1 MTNRSYLL
9 ALLLATTLSPA
20 APRCDGDLARLDNEA
35 QSLLWKAQYA
45 EALVGFRQLAACG
58 SARAMKEIGLLY
70 QQGKGVPR
78 DFVQAKSWYEKAI
91 AAGYTDPG
99 WNAYFLIGGLY
110 EEGGPG
116 LARDFVT
123 AQRWY
128 DRRSMRASGVNRP
141 SPLATPVPTFTS
153 PGSMKTAGRA
163 SPSTT
168 PQPSNGLTCEA
179 CAPPA

>member
-45 EALVGFRQLAACG
+45 EALVGFRQLADCG

-78 DFVQAKSWYEKAI
+78 DFIQAKS
-91 AAGYTDPG
+91 
-99 WNAYFLIGGLY
+99 
-110 EEGGPG
+110 
-116 LARDFVT
+116 
-123 AQRWY
+123 WY

-141 SPLATPVPTFTS
+141 LPPATPTP
-153 PGSMKTAGRA
+153 AGTPISSSAASTRRA
-163 SPSTT
+163 APAWLGILSRPSAGMT
-168 PQPSNGLTCEA
+168 GEA